1 MNLKDISVII
11 TTFKSEDKIFSC
23 VDSISK
29 NIRILVIENSNNVK
43 FKEEIESKYSN
54 VECILTGANKGY
66 SAANNLGL
74 LKVNTKYALVLNPD
88 TKIEKNAI
96 ENFFTSANKISDFW
110 LMGPDQDHVE
120 EIYLEKDKVIEVGNL
135 KGFAIFFNMHK
146 FNKNFFDENFFLY
159 FEEIDLCEKVKKNDG
174 KIYLDSTIKISHEG
188 GSSVNLLFK
197 EELEKNRNW
206 HWMWSTFYFH
216 KKYKGFFIALIIIFP
231 KLFSSFLKTI
241 FYTIIFNKKKRDIYF
256 HRFSG
261 IINSI
266 LGKKSWHRPR
276 LD

>member
-159 FEEIDLCEKVKKNDG
+159 FEEIDLCEKVKKNNG

>member
-43 FKEEIESKYSN
+43 FKQEVESKYSN

-135 KGFAIFFNMHK
+135 KGFAIFFNMQK

-159 FEEIDLCEKVKKNDG
+159 FEEIDLCEKVKKNNG